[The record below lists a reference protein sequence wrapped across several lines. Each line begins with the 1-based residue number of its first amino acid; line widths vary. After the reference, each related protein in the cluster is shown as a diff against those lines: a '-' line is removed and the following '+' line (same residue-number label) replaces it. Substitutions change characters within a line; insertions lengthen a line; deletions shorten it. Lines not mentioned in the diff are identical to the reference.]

1 MTALRLP
8 CLHTGRVLDVDG
20 LFRAP
25 IDREVRHQVRA
36 LLRRGERQ
44 IVLDLTR
51 VSSIDAAGI
60 GELVRAHNM
69 TRAVNGTLRVANP
82 TDRVRHAIE
91 CAGLDA
97 FLLTGPVTGPIPG
110 NRDPGSDLP
119 TDIFR
124 AEYEAS

>member
-1 MTALRLP
+1 MTVSRLP
-8 CLHTGRVLDVDG
+8 CLNTGSVLYVDG
-20 LFRAP
+20 RLRAP
-25 IDREVRHQVRA
+25 IDREVRHQVRG

-51 VSSIDAAGI
+51 VSSIDASGI

-69 TRAVNGTLRVANP
+69 TRAVNGTLRVENP
-82 TDRVRHAIE
+82 SDWVRHAIE

-97 FLLTGPVTGPIPG
+97 FLLTSRMTI
-110 NRDPGSDLP
+110 L
-119 TDIFR
+119 R

>member
-1 MTALRLP
+1 MTVLRLP
-8 CLHTGRVLDVDG
+8 CLNTGSVLYIDG
-20 LFRAP
+20 RLRAP
-25 IDREVRHQVRA
+25 MDREMRHQVRA
-36 LLRRGERQ
+36 LLGRGERQ

-69 TRAVNGTLRVANP
+69 TRAVNGALRVANP
-82 TDRVRHAIE
+82 THWVRHAIE

-97 FLLTGPVTGPIPG
+97 FLLTGPVTI
-110 NRDPGSDLP
+110 L
-119 TDIFR
+119 R